1 MMKREV
7 RMGTV
12 AAVLPMPGGW
22 CILFRSQPVARTWS
36 SLSDPNGLM
45 RQLEDFDPA
54 MRRQA
59 LERLAAGPSVEPV
72 PGGNVNLHFH
82 SFFSYN
88 AEGWSPSHIVWAAR
102 QAGLYAAGLCDF
114 DVLDGLEEFLAA
126 GELLGLRVTAN
137 LETRVYVKEYA
148 EVDISSPGEPGVTY
162 IMGAGFARPL
172 TEGSPQAETL
182 RRVYREGAKAR
193 NIALVERINDQ
204 VPQIAVDYDYDV
216 LPLTPAG
223 AATERHIIRAY
234 VNKAEAA
241 FGDGVAAF
249 WAGLLGKSEAEVA
262 GKLGTPTLEEW
273 VRSKLAK
280 RGGLGYI
287 PTSPDT
293 FPPVEDFCAWVL
305 SCRAMPMI
313 TWLDGTSGGEADA
326 RGSLELMMSKGCVAL
341 NIIPDR
347 NWNLKDPPE
356 QATKVANLEAIMG
369 AANDLHL
376 PINIGTEMN
385 RAGLPFVDDLS
396 GPVLSRH
403 RESFLLGA
411 RVMVG
416 QTILFRHA
424 DFSYVDDE
432 RPVAARNA
440 YFAAVGA
447 LPPLTRPVAE
457 RLQDAGSGRVRE
469 LIEASAAQG
478 EWV

>member
-1 MMKREV
+1 VSDTTLFEQLDSFDS
-7 RMGTV
+7 
-12 AAVLPMPGGW
+12 AV
-22 CILFRSQPVARTWS
+22 
-36 SLSDPNGLM
+36 
-45 RQLEDFDPA
+45 
-54 MRRQA
+54 RRQA
-59 LERLAAGPSVEPV
+59 LQRLVAEPSLEPV
-72 PGGNVNLHFH
+72 PGENVNLHFH

-88 AEGWSPSHIVWAAR
+88 AEGWSPSHVAWAAR
-102 QAGLYAAGLCDF
+102 QAGLHAAGLCDF

-137 LETRVYVKEYA
+137 LETRVYVKECA

-162 IMGAGFARPL
+162 IMGSGFGRAL
-172 TEGSPQAETL
+172 AEGSPQADTL
-182 RRVYREGAKAR
+182 ARVYRGGAKAR
-193 NIALVERINDQ
+193 NVALVERINDR

-223 AATERHIIRAY
+223 AATERHLIRAY

-241 FGDGVAAF
+241 FGDGLAAF

-262 GKLGTPTLEEW
+262 EKLGTPTLEEW

-313 TWLDGTSGGEADA
+313 TWLDGTSGGEAEA
-326 RGSLELMMSKGCVAL
+326 RRSLELMMSKGCVAL

-347 NWNLKDPPE
+347 NWNLKDPQE
-356 QATKVANLEAIMG
+356 QATKVANLDAIV
-369 AANDLHL
+369 AAADDLHL

-403 RESFLLGA
+403 KESFLFGA

-416 QTILFRHA
+416 QTILFRYA
-424 DFSYVDDE
+424 DFSYVDNE
-432 RPVAARNA
+432 GPAAERNA

-457 RLQDAGSGRVRE
+457 RLEEVGPAKARE
-469 LIEASAAQG
+469 LIEAAVADG
-478 EWV
+478 DWGRVL